1 MCGNE
6 QVVIVTPKD
15 VQFED
20 VSFFIKASDEKIYL
34 LFQHGEIKG
43 NNGVLFVSCCR
54 NAD

>member
-6 QVVIVTPKD
+6 QVVIVTLKN

-20 VSFFIKASDEKIYL
+20 VSFFINASVVRKFL

-43 NNGVLFVSCCR
+43 K
-54 NAD
+54 